1 MKTLSIDEY
10 HGINHIGKDNQVHI
24 GDYLDQAGSDM
35 KYDQHND
42 RAQWRLDNQ
51 LAANG
56 KAAHWPHKQRRQAH
70 DLVSSLDPV
79 NRSNYQKIGKGG

>member
-10 HGINHIGKDNQVHI
+10 HGINHIGMDNQVHI

-51 LAANG
+51 
-56 KAAHWPHKQRRQAH
+56 
-70 DLVSSLDPV
+70 
-79 NRSNYQKIGKGG
+79 